1 MVIEDSDG
9 GWGADVAGTTDG
21 ASEVVGGAEDVASAM
36 GTVKGTAWAGGMI
49 FVGISVCCAC
59 GGCSS
64 CGGSGGAGISGALL
78 EVQYRS
84 LNDSI
89 CWEWIA
95 LGKCSGAQA
104 EAQKDSPN
112 ALISDK
118 ATWEKVMEWHMLSRA
133 SSYEPSIQ
141 SGEERS

>member
-9 GWGADVAGTTDG
+9 RGADVASTTG
-21 ASEVVGGAEDVASAM
+21 EASRMVGGAENVASGV
-36 GTVKGTAWAGGMI
+36 GTIGGVVGAGGMI
-49 FVGISVCCAC
+49 FVGISACCAC

-89 CWEWIA
+89 C
-95 LGKCSGAQA
+95 
-104 EAQKDSPN
+104 
-112 ALISDK
+112 
-118 ATWEKVMEWHMLSRA
+118 
-133 SSYEPSIQ
+133 
-141 SGEERS
+141 